1 MDSKKAAYIFSRI
14 ILPLMTLFFLCG
26 VIIWNQ
32 DSINALRQKVNTDTL
47 ETSMPDSGYS
57 QTETIDQA
65 CLDNTSDNT
74 ITNST
79 KPIEIPQELVELLSR
94 NPETRDFVLNYP
106 NEYGKEHK
114 INMEEY
120 QHSDGVPLFL
130 QWDPQWGYLDYGS
143 SVVGLSGCG
152 PICLSMA
159 GAYVTGDYETFRP
172 DRIISFAL
180 DEGYRVPGNGT
191 QWALISEGG
200 EKLGLDVTEIPL
212 DENRIIQ
219 NLELGYPIICIM
231 GPGVFTTEGH
241 FIVLVDY
248 EDGAFR
254 VNDPNSQER
263 SDTLWTY
270 DQFYDQ
276 IRNLWVIR
284 SK

>member
-120 QHSDGVPLFL
+120 QHSVGVPLFI